1 MLEFEL
7 ISATNGKVYNG
18 TTDDQT
24 HDKRSLLLTARHST
38 STSWRSDAP
47 IILPRWEYHTR
58 GSRLT
63 STVPECLYG
72 GRLWMA
78 HLHHHRQHKSP
89 RKTTAHS
96 SMVAEQDRFIRS
108 AAVGPIAESLI
119 NPEGRTSNSGSW
131 SR

>member
-1 MLEFEL
+1 MLGIER
-7 ISATNGKVYNG
+7 ISAAYGKVYNE
-18 TTDDQT
+18 TTDGQT
-24 HDKRSLLLTARHST
+24 HDKRSLVLTARHST

-47 IILPRWEYHTR
+47 IILPGWEYHTR

-96 SMVAEQDRFIRS
+96 QHGSGARQIHQECS
-108 AAVGPIAESLI
+108 
-119 NPEGRTSNSGSW
+119 GRTD
-131 SR
+131 RRILDQP